1 MIMTQEDKEL
11 MLKDICARL
20 PYGVMVGYSGKDN
33 PDTLDKIG
41 KVIYVDTR
49 FGTIQMQD
57 GSGTLYGLS
66 PSEFIKPYLRPML
79 SMTPEEKEE
88 LEHIMG
94 ESVIVIN
101 EEFSDFSYTEDIYQW
116 NNLYGATD
124 WLNAHRFDYRGLI
137 QKGLAL
143 EVTPDNNPYKDNNQ

>member
-11 MLKDICARL
+11 LLKDLCGRL
-20 PYGVMVGYSGKDN
+20 PYGVTVGYSGKDS

-41 KVIYVDTR
+41 RVIYIDIR
-49 FGTIQMQD
+49 FGMIQMQAE
-57 GSGTLYGLS
+57 SGTLYGLP
-66 PSEFIKPYLRPML
+66 PSEFIKPYLRPMS
-79 SMTPEEKEE
+79 SMTGEEKEE

-101 EEFSDFSYTEDIYQW
+101 EKFSDFFYVEDIYQW
-116 NNLYGATD
+116 DNLYGATD
-124 WLNAHRFDYRGLI
+124 WLNSHRFDYRGLI

-143 EVTPDNNPYKDNNQ
+143 EVTPDNNPYV